1 MFVTTY
7 GSNATAITRYSTIYG
22 DINTVNVSSISA
34 AQSIYINTFLHAVGQ
49 YIGGG
54 SIFLARGTDGS
65 IGSATSY
72 GWPTP
77 YILLS
82 AIASTTTVSYS
93 GCPSGLQEVP
103 TNVLA
108 GQSCGCAL
116 AGEFFDRTPT
126 PLSGVSST
134 EVPLPSNFYVP
145 IPSIDFNMSQLN
157 SGPFDPFAALNVI
170 DLKSWLLKQPW
181 ASTLF
186 PNLERCTMIDA
197 PQGPPGVKIP
207 VHALTTTITTTTQ
220 AISSPT
226 SVSLEL
232 SSSHAL
238 PGPNPNSIPTSTL
251 SPSSI
256 PSSSP
261 SSSLSSSPSSSK
273 IPYSEGSSNVPSET
287 SLSKYDS
294 TVINGDSSTTISSD
308 EHTAVTTAIT
318 VSGTTMSLSTS
329 GLVLG
334 SSTIHL
340 PTQALSPT
348 ASVLGSYTFTANTA
362 AIAIGGTTLTE
373 GASAATISGTV
384 ISLGSSELIVGS
396 SIFTLPASLPSSLLT
411 INRVTFTIKSTGV
424 QISDST
430 LSADGSAITI
440 DGLRISLGT
449 ADIAIGTSTI
459 PYDSAASSLQTAQ
472 SIGSA
477 IMAGFD
483 TPNTTTEALSST
495 TTTATTSPPANGTIP
510 GETVFPPVYWGGAAK
525 LSSDSW
531 LVAFV
536 VLGMTFMGFLGG

>member
-157 SGPFDPFAALNVI
+157 SGPFDSFAALNVI

-256 PSSSP
+256 P
-261 SSSLSSSPSSSK
+261 SSSPSSSK

-373 GASAATISGTV
+373 GASAATISDTV

-459 PYDSAASSLQTAQ
+459 PYDNAASSLQTAQ
-472 SIGSA
+472 SIVSA

-483 TPNTTTEALSST
+483 TPNSMTEALSST
-495 TTTATTSPPANGTIP
+495 TTTATTSSSANGTIP
-510 GETVFPPVYWGGAAK
+510 GETVFPPVSLGGAAK

>member
-34 AQSIYINTFLHAVGQ
+34 AQSIYTNTFLHAVGQ

-82 AIASTTTVSYS
+82 AIASSTTVSYS
-93 GCPSGLQEVP
+93 GCPSGLQEVT

-116 AGEFFDRTPT
+116 VDEYFGRTRY

-145 IPSIDFNMSQLN
+145 ISSIDFNMSQLN
-157 SGPFDPFAALNVI
+157 SGPFNQFVALNVI

-186 PNLERCTMIDA
+186 PNLERCTMIGE

-207 VHALTTTITTTTQ
+207 VHALTTTITTITQ
-220 AISSPT
+220 AVSSPT
-226 SVSLEL
+226 SVSLKP

-238 PGPNPNSIPTSTL
+238 PGSNPNSIPTSTL
-251 SPSSI
+251 SPSS
-256 PSSSP
+256 SSS
-261 SSSLSSSPSSSK
+261 SSSSSSK

-287 SLSKYDS
+287 SLSQYDS

-348 ASVLGSYTFTANTA
+348 ASVLGIYTFTANTA

-384 ISLGSSELIVGS
+384 ISLGSSELIVDS
-396 SIFTLPASLPSSLLT
+396 STFTLPTSLPSSLLT
-411 INRVTFTIKSTGV
+411 INRVTFTIKPTGV

-510 GETVFPPVYWGGAAK
+510 GETVFPPVYLGGAAK

>member
-34 AQSIYINTFLHAVGQ
+34 AQSIYTNTFLNAVGQ

-116 AGEFFDRTPT
+116 AGEFFGRTPT

-157 SGPFDPFAALNVI
+157 SGPFDSFAALNVI

-186 PNLERCTMIDA
+186 PKLERCTMIDA

-238 PGPNPNSIPTSTL
+238 PGSNPNSIPTSTL
-251 SPSSI
+251 S

-261 SSSLSSSPSSSK
+261 SSSLSSSPSSSPSSSK
-273 IPYSEGSSNVPSET
+273 IPYSERSSNVPSET

-373 GASAATISGTV
+373 GASAATISDTV

-459 PYDSAASSLQTAQ
+459 PYDNAASSLQTAQ
-472 SIGSA
+472 SIVSA

-483 TPNTTTEALSST
+483 TPNSMTEALSST
-495 TTTATTSPPANGTIP
+495 TTTATTSSSANGTIP
-510 GETVFPPVYWGGAAK
+510 GETVFPPVSLGGAAK

>member
-157 SGPFDPFAALNVI
+157 SGPFDSFAALNVI

-197 PQGPPGVKIP
+197 PQGPPGVKFRFMLLRRRSQLPPKRSAHQLLSLWNSAARMLCQVQILIQFRLRLSRP
-207 VHALTTTITTTTQ
+207 LQFPLQVPLQ
-220 AISSPT
+220 
-226 SVSLEL
+226 VSLQ
-232 SSSHAL
+232 
-238 PGPNPNSIPTSTL
+238 
-251 SPSSI
+251 
-256 PSSSP
+256 
-261 SSSLSSSPSSSK
+261 
-273 IPYSEGSSNVPSET
+273 VPLQVKFLIQREAQT
-287 SLSKYDS
+287 CLAKRP
-294 TVINGDSSTTISSD
+294 
-308 EHTAVTTAIT
+308 
-318 VSGTTMSLSTS
+318 L
-329 GLVLG
+329 
-334 SSTIHL
+334 
-340 PTQALSPT
+340 
-348 ASVLGSYTFTANTA
+348 ANT
-362 AIAIGGTTLTE
+362 
-373 GASAATISGTV
+373 
-384 ISLGSSELIVGS
+384 IV
-396 SIFTLPASLPSSLLT
+396 
-411 INRVTFTIKSTGV
+411 
-424 QISDST
+424 
-430 LSADGSAITI
+430 
-440 DGLRISLGT
+440 
-449 ADIAIGTSTI
+449 
-459 PYDSAASSLQTAQ
+459 
-472 SIGSA
+472 
-477 IMAGFD
+477 
-483 TPNTTTEALSST
+483 LSST
-495 TTTATTSPPANGTIP
+495 ATVALPSAAMNTLPSPPP
-510 GETVFPPVYWGGAAK
+510 SRFQEPQCP
-525 LSSDSW
+525 
-531 LVAFV
+531 
-536 VLGMTFMGFLGG
+536 